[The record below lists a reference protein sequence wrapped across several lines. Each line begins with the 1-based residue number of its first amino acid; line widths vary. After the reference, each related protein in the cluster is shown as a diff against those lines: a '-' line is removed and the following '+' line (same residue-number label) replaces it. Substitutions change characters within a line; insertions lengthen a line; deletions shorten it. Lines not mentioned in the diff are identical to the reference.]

1 VNTEIYIGWCLGS
14 DYSGSD
20 NLQSAEAWTHGHMDT
35 WTHGQHQSSKIQAMR
50 ETISTEATFIRRLE
64 LQKKH

>member
-1 VNTEIYIGWCLGS
+1 VNTEIYIGWSLGS

-20 NLQSAEAWTHGHMDT
+20 KLQSAEA